1 MQKIDSVDELQSAI
15 QVLETKQKEDFKS
28 LKKEFIDIGEQIKP
42 SNLLKEGV
50 GQLSRSPEV
59 RKALLV
65 TGTTIITGLIIHRLL
80 SGKKTSKANNST
92 KKMSDTIAHQV
103 KLASFSLMKYVL
115 ATVISQNSDRIK
127 QFAYDIIAKQSKKSP
142 ENTENEDSQQP

>member
-80 SGKKTSKANNST
+80 SGKITSKANNST

>member
-50 GQLSRSPEV
+50 GKLSRSPEV

>member
-80 SGKKTSKANNST
+80 LGKKTSKANNST

>member
-1 MQKIDSVDELQSAI
+1 MQKIDSVDDLQSAI

-50 GQLSRSPEV
+50 GQLSRTPEV

-80 SGKKTSKANNST
+80 SGKKTSNANNST
-92 KKMSDTIAHQV
+92 NKMSDTISHQV

-127 QFAYDIIAKQSKKSP
+127 QFAYDFIAKQSKKAP
-142 ENTENEDSQQP
+142 ENTENKDSLEP